1 MLWSRRDSPQT
12 PSQAFQNTLIIH
24 LAFTGS
30 IVIYLIV
37 GETIRWSDPEFVGR
51 GYGPEWFGDNLT
63 WLRLG
68 VLAFSAVNVAPLLL
82 IYNRD
87 RFLDNTIAKSDKEP
101 AIALSG
107 ALLATHILKVAIA
120 GSVGVFGL
128 LLYVLG
134 SERLDL
140 YLFCGAALV
149 GHLLIWPRRA
159 AWESAFRRHA
169 LTNPAIPADPWRTA

>member
-1 MLWSRRDSPQT
+1 MLRLTRDSPQT

-30 IVIYLIV
+30 VVIYLIV
-37 GETIRWSDPEFVGR
+37 GETMRWSDPEFAGR
-51 GYGPEWFGDNLT
+51 GYGPDWFGDNLT

-68 VLAFSAVNVAPLLL
+68 VLAFAAINAAPLLL

-87 RFLDNTIAKSDKEP
+87 RFLDKAVARSEKDPI
-101 AIALSG
+101 IALSG
-107 ALLATHILKVAIA
+107 ALLATHVLKVAIV
-120 GSVGVFGL
+120 GSIAVFGL

-169 LTNPAIPADPWRTA
+169 LTNPAIPADPWPGA

>member
-1 MLWSRRDSPQT
+1 MLWPRRDSPQT
-12 PSQAFQNTLIIH
+12 PSQAFQNTLTIH
-24 LAFTGS
+24 LAFAGS
-30 IVIYLIV
+30 IVIYVIV
-37 GETIRWSDPEFVGR
+37 GETIRWGNPEFVGR
-51 GYGPEWFGDNLT
+51 GYGPEWFGDNLM

-68 VLAFSAVNVAPLLL
+68 ALAYSAVNVALFL

-87 RFLDNTIAKSDKEP
+87 RFIDNMVGKSDKEP

-107 ALLATHILKVAIA
+107 ALVTNHILKVAIT
-120 GSVGVFGL
+120 GSVAVFGL
-128 LLYVLG
+128 LLYMLG

-140 YLFCGAALV
+140 YLFCGTALV